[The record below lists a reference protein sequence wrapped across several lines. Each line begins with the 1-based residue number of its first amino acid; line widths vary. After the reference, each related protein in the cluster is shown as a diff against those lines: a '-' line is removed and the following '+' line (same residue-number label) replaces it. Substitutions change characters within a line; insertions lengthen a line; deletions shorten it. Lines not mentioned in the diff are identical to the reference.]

1 MNNVHSSATHL
12 ANARMLIL
20 QLQFILS
27 SSSPFHVKENKIKSN
42 QTGVSFSLIFSEYF
56 FKRRNKNSFTT
67 KCSAQI
73 INIIKTTH
81 EKCTK

>member
-42 QTGVSFSLIFSEYF
+42 QTGVSFSHIFSEYF
-56 FKRRNKNSFTT
+56 FLKKE
-67 KCSAQI
+67 
-73 INIIKTTH
+73 IKTVSQQNVQH
-81 EKCTK
+81 KSSI